1 MKKLFKRYPF
11 LFDSIVIGVS
21 MAVIIGLTIFAVIK
35 DQHIEKPIID
45 DTETA
50 PVTTVETYERPSVV
64 IPQIVE
70 PPETE
75 SESVTEETTAE
86 ETTTAP
92 VTEPIT
98 EAETTAK
105 AVPETTVPETAAPKL
120 VEITSAPETT
130 AEVTTAAETK
140 SGYLGRFKLTAYCA
154 CSKCCGKWGAQT
166 ATGTVPTQGR
176 TIAVDP
182 KVIPYGSS
190 VYIEGWGTYIA
201 EDCGGGIKN
210 NRIDIFFNSHAEA
223 LNFGVRYADVYL
235 EP

>member
-11 LFDSIVIGVS
+11 LFDSIVIGVCCS
-21 MAVIIGLTIFAVIK
+21 IILGVTLWAFFK
-35 DQHIEKPIID
+35 DQHIEKPIFD

-64 IPQIVE
+64 IPQIVD

-75 SESVTEETTAE
+75 SEIVTEETTAE

-105 AVPETTVPETAAPKL
+105 AVPETTVPETVAPRI
-120 VEITSAPETT
+120 VEVAPEAETT
-130 AEVTTAAETK
+130 AETTTAAETK

-154 CSKCCGKWGAQT
+154 CSKCCGKWGAKT

-201 EDCGGGIKN
+201 EDTGGGIKN
-210 NRIDIFFNSHAEA
+210 NRIDVFFNSHTEA
-223 LNFGVRYADVYL
+223 FNFGVRYADVYL